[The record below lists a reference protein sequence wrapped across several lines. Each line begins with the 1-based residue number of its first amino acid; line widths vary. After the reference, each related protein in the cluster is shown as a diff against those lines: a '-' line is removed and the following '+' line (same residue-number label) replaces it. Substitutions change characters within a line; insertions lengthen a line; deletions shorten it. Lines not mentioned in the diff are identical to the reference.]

1 MADNDIKIYTKGADI
16 SSANLSTVFEAINL
30 HRGNG
35 NLEKAK
41 LLGQRLSTITPE
53 SEKNGLSIDFKNI
66 LPQRF
71 LSQDIM
77 YQIKVLLIFAAESLL
92 QVEIPVPQ
100 LATTAINAAQ
110 STMVAMF
117 SEIQESMEVLSYSID
132 WLLCNPDGFGQC
144 IGFPVWLKQSI
155 QDEYQNS
162 NGGDQP
168 GDISLACECGAKLIN
183 HQRNGV
189 SEDALISDCKPRP
202 FRGVHFALDGADGGK
217 AWRA

>member
-100 LATTAINAAQ
+100 LATTAINALYD
-110 STMVAMF
+110 SLRET
-117 SEIQESMEVLSYSID
+117 S
-132 WLLCNPDGFGQC
+132 PGF
-144 IGFPVWLKQSI
+144 FK
-155 QDEYQNS
+155 N
-162 NGGDQP
+162 
-168 GDISLACECGAKLIN
+168 
-183 HQRNGV
+183 
-189 SEDALISDCKPRP
+189 ISD
-202 FRGVHFALDGADGGK
+202 GAAFTFYYLAMKKGGNITENIGK
-217 AWRA
+217 AFSMLCSVSKNNDGCIAAGETVWNIAVDLVEKEIKNAGFVDIPEVGKIK

>member
-30 HRGNG
+30 HRANG

-100 LATTAINAAQ
+100 LATTAINALYD
-110 STMVAMF
+110 SLRET
-117 SEIQESMEVLSYSID
+117 S
-132 WLLCNPDGFGQC
+132 PGF
-144 IGFPVWLKQSI
+144 FK
-155 QDEYQNS
+155 N
-162 NGGDQP
+162 
-168 GDISLACECGAKLIN
+168 
-183 HQRNGV
+183 
-189 SEDALISDCKPRP
+189 ISD
-202 FRGVHFALDGADGGK
+202 GAAFTFYYLAMKKGGNITENIGK
-217 AWRA
+217 AFSMLCSVSKNNDGCIAAGETVWNIAVDLVEKENKNAGFVDIPEVR

>member
-41 LLGQRLSTITPE
+41 LLGQRLATITPE
-53 SEKNGLSIDFKNI
+53 SGKNGLAIDFKNI

-100 LATTAINAAQ
+100 LATTAINALYD
-110 STMVAMF
+110 SLRET
-117 SEIQESMEVLSYSID
+117 S
-132 WLLCNPDGFGQC
+132 PGF
-144 IGFPVWLKQSI
+144 FK
-155 QDEYQNS
+155 N
-162 NGGDQP
+162 
-168 GDISLACECGAKLIN
+168 
-183 HQRNGV
+183 
-189 SEDALISDCKPRP
+189 ISD
-202 FRGVHFALDGADGGK
+202 GAAFTFYYLAMKKGGNITENIGK
-217 AWRA
+217 AFSMLCSVSKNNDGCIAAGETVWNIAVDLVEKEIKNAGFVDIPEIGEMK

>member
-30 HRGNG
+30 HRANG

-66 LPQRF
+66 LPQRY

-100 LATTAINAAQ
+100 LATTAINALYD
-110 STMVAMF
+110 SLRET
-117 SEIQESMEVLSYSID
+117 S
-132 WLLCNPDGFGQC
+132 PGF
-144 IGFPVWLKQSI
+144 FK
-155 QDEYQNS
+155 N
-162 NGGDQP
+162 
-168 GDISLACECGAKLIN
+168 
-183 HQRNGV
+183 
-189 SEDALISDCKPRP
+189 ISD
-202 FRGVHFALDGADGGK
+202 GAAFTFYYLAMKKGGNITENIGK
-217 AWRA
+217 AFSMLCSVSKNNDGCIAAGETVWNIAVDLVEKEIKNAGFVDIPEVGKVK

>member
-30 HRGNG
+30 HRANG

-100 LATTAINAAQ
+100 LATTAINALYD
-110 STMVAMF
+110 SLRET
-117 SEIQESMEVLSYSID
+117 S
-132 WLLCNPDGFGQC
+132 PGF
-144 IGFPVWLKQSI
+144 FK
-155 QDEYQNS
+155 N
-162 NGGDQP
+162 
-168 GDISLACECGAKLIN
+168 
-183 HQRNGV
+183 
-189 SEDALISDCKPRP
+189 ISD
-202 FRGVHFALDGADGGK
+202 GAAFTFYYLAMKKGGNITENIGK
-217 AWRA
+217 AFSMLCSVSKNNDGCIAAGETVWTIAVDLVEKEIKNAGFVDIPEVGKIK

>member
-30 HRGNG
+30 HRANG

-100 LATTAINAAQ
+100 LATTAINALYD
-110 STMVAMF
+110 SLRET
-117 SEIQESMEVLSYSID
+117 S
-132 WLLCNPDGFGQC
+132 PGF
-144 IGFPVWLKQSI
+144 FK
-155 QDEYQNS
+155 N
-162 NGGDQP
+162 
-168 GDISLACECGAKLIN
+168 
-183 HQRNGV
+183 
-189 SEDALISDCKPRP
+189 ISD
-202 FRGVHFALDGADGGK
+202 GAAFTFYYLAMKKGGNITENIGK
-217 AWRA
+217 AFSMLCSVSKNNDGCIAAGETVWNIAVDLVEMEIKTAGFVDIPEVR

>member
-100 LATTAINAAQ
+100 LATTAINALYD
-110 STMVAMF
+110 SLRET
-117 SEIQESMEVLSYSID
+117 S
-132 WLLCNPDGFGQC
+132 PGF
-144 IGFPVWLKQSI
+144 FK
-155 QDEYQNS
+155 N
-162 NGGDQP
+162 
-168 GDISLACECGAKLIN
+168 
-183 HQRNGV
+183 
-189 SEDALISDCKPRP
+189 ISD
-202 FRGVHFALDGADGGK
+202 GAAFTFYYLAMKKGGNITENIGK
-217 AWRA
+217 AFSMLCSVSKNNDGCIAAGESVWNIAVDLVEKEINNAGFVDIPEVR

>member
-30 HRGNG
+30 HRANG

-66 LPQRF
+66 LPQRY

-100 LATTAINAAQ
+100 LATTAINALYD
-110 STMVAMF
+110 SLRET
-117 SEIQESMEVLSYSID
+117 S
-132 WLLCNPDGFGQC
+132 PGF
-144 IGFPVWLKQSI
+144 FK
-155 QDEYQNS
+155 N
-162 NGGDQP
+162 
-168 GDISLACECGAKLIN
+168 
-183 HQRNGV
+183 
-189 SEDALISDCKPRP
+189 ISD
-202 FRGVHFALDGADGGK
+202 GAAFTFYYLAMKKGGNITENIGK
-217 AWRA
+217 AFSMLCSVSKNNDGCIAAGETVWNIAVDLVEKEIKNAGFVDIPEVGKIK

>member
-100 LATTAINAAQ
+100 LATTAINALYD
-110 STMVAMF
+110 SLRET
-117 SEIQESMEVLSYSID
+117 S
-132 WLLCNPDGFGQC
+132 PGF
-144 IGFPVWLKQSI
+144 FK
-155 QDEYQNS
+155 N
-162 NGGDQP
+162 
-168 GDISLACECGAKLIN
+168 
-183 HQRNGV
+183 
-189 SEDALISDCKPRP
+189 ISD
-202 FRGVHFALDGADGGK
+202 GAAFTFYYLAMKKGGNITENIGK
-217 AWRA
+217 AFSMLCSVSKNNDGCIAAGETVGNIAVDLVEKEIKNAGFVDIPEVR

>member
-30 HRGNG
+30 HRANG

-100 LATTAINAAQ
+100 LATTAINALYD
-110 STMVAMF
+110 SLRET
-117 SEIQESMEVLSYSID
+117 S
-132 WLLCNPDGFGQC
+132 PGF
-144 IGFPVWLKQSI
+144 FK
-155 QDEYQNS
+155 N
-162 NGGDQP
+162 
-168 GDISLACECGAKLIN
+168 
-183 HQRNGV
+183 
-189 SEDALISDCKPRP
+189 ISD
-202 FRGVHFALDGADGGK
+202 GAAFTFYYLAMKKGGNITENIGK
-217 AWRA
+217 AFSMLCSVSKNNDGCIAAGETVWNIAVDLVEKEIKNAGFVDIPEVGKIK

>member
-100 LATTAINAAQ
+100 LATTAINALYD
-110 STMVAMF
+110 SLRET
-117 SEIQESMEVLSYSID
+117 S
-132 WLLCNPDGFGQC
+132 PGF
-144 IGFPVWLKQSI
+144 FK
-155 QDEYQNS
+155 N
-162 NGGDQP
+162 
-168 GDISLACECGAKLIN
+168 
-183 HQRNGV
+183 
-189 SEDALISDCKPRP
+189 ISD
-202 FRGVHFALDGADGGK
+202 GAAFTFYYLAMKKGGNITENIGK
-217 AWRA
+217 AFSMLCSVSKNNDGCIAAGETVWNIAVDLVEKEIKNAGFIDIPEIGEMK

>member
-30 HRGNG
+30 HRANG

-100 LATTAINAAQ
+100 LATTAINALYD
-110 STMVAMF
+110 SLRET
-117 SEIQESMEVLSYSID
+117 S
-132 WLLCNPDGFGQC
+132 PGF
-144 IGFPVWLKQSI
+144 FK
-155 QDEYQNS
+155 N
-162 NGGDQP
+162 
-168 GDISLACECGAKLIN
+168 
-183 HQRNGV
+183 
-189 SEDALISDCKPRP
+189 ISD
-202 FRGVHFALDGADGGK
+202 GAAFTFYYLAMKKGGNITENIGK
-217 AWRA
+217 AFSMLCSVSKNNDGCIAAGETVWNIAVDLVEKEIKNAGFVDIPEVR

>member
-100 LATTAINAAQ
+100 LATTAINALYD
-110 STMVAMF
+110 SLRET
-117 SEIQESMEVLSYSID
+117 S
-132 WLLCNPDGFGQC
+132 PGF
-144 IGFPVWLKQSI
+144 FK
-155 QDEYQNS
+155 N
-162 NGGDQP
+162 
-168 GDISLACECGAKLIN
+168 
-183 HQRNGV
+183 
-189 SEDALISDCKPRP
+189 ISD
-202 FRGVHFALDGADGGK
+202 GAAFTFYYLAMKKGGNITENIGK
-217 AWRA
+217 AFSMLCSVSKNNDGCIAAGETVWNIAVDLVEKEIKNAGFVDIPEVR

>member
-92 QVEIPVPQ
+92 QVEIPVPK
-100 LATTAINAAQ
+100 LATTAINALYD
-110 STMVAMF
+110 SLRET
-117 SEIQESMEVLSYSID
+117 S
-132 WLLCNPDGFGQC
+132 PGF
-144 IGFPVWLKQSI
+144 FK
-155 QDEYQNS
+155 N
-162 NGGDQP
+162 
-168 GDISLACECGAKLIN
+168 
-183 HQRNGV
+183 
-189 SEDALISDCKPRP
+189 ISD
-202 FRGVHFALDGADGGK
+202 GAAFTFYYLAMKKGGNITENIGK
-217 AWRA
+217 AFSMLCSVSKNNDGCIAAGETVWNIAVDLVEKEIKNAGFVDIPEVR

>member
-77 YQIKVLLIFAAESLL
+77 YQIKVLLLFAAESLL

-100 LATTAINAAQ
+100 RATTAINALYD
-110 STMVAMF
+110 SLRET
-117 SEIQESMEVLSYSID
+117 S
-132 WLLCNPDGFGQC
+132 PGF
-144 IGFPVWLKQSI
+144 FK
-155 QDEYQNS
+155 N
-162 NGGDQP
+162 
-168 GDISLACECGAKLIN
+168 
-183 HQRNGV
+183 
-189 SEDALISDCKPRP
+189 ISD
-202 FRGVHFALDGADGGK
+202 GAAFTFYYLAMKKGGNITENIGK
-217 AWRA
+217 AFSMLCSVSKNNDGCIAAGETVWNIAVDLVEKEIKNAGFVDIPEVM